1 MEIAR
6 YIFLVLSGAFA
17 GWLGYLLAR
26 GVVLAVWE
34 AATAPARPKPARPPR
49 GKFDWSGIPELLV
62 LAGGF
67 VLLVWFL
74 ALITGSGLFALC
86 AGVFISI
93 VVFVWA
99 S

>member
-1 MEIAR
+1 VR
-6 YIFLVLSGAFA
+6 
-17 GWLGYLLAR
+17 
-26 GVVLAVWE
+26 
-34 AATAPARPKPARPPR
+34 
-49 GKFDWSGIPELLV
+49 
-62 LAGGF
+62 AGGF

-86 AGVFISI
+86 AGIFIGI

>member
-1 MEIAR
+1 M
-6 YIFLVLSGAFA
+6 
-17 GWLGYLLAR
+17 
-26 GVVLAVWE
+26 
-34 AATAPARPKPARPPR
+34 PPR
-49 GKFDWSGIPELLV
+49 RLLDLNPPASPTEEIRLAGIPELLV

-86 AGVFISI
+86 AGIFIGI
-93 VVFVWA
+93 AVFVWA

>member
-1 MEIAR
+1 
-6 YIFLVLSGAFA
+6 
-17 GWLGYLLAR
+17 
-26 GVVLAVWE
+26 
-34 AATAPARPKPARPPR
+34 
-49 GKFDWSGIPELLV
+49 V

-74 ALITGSGLFALC
+74 ALITGSVLFALC